1 MKIAD
6 VKAYPTSFP
15 IPQQN
20 RVALGI
26 GTAVKRDAVV
36 VKVTT
41 DEGHRRLGRGA
52 PRPRA
57 YRGGQAD
64 RNHAE
69 ATDPRDGRP
78 GDHRHLGKALPRRS
92 SPATAWAPAP
102 ASRSAASTW
111 RSGISSGKAL
121 EMPLYPASWRNHV
134 RQYLPMPAASRSA
147 TSRRPSS
154 STRHSKSV
162 SSGLPGDQAAPRR
175 HAEERCRAAE
185 SGEKGIRR
193 RPRHPHRRQHRLPA
207 RGRAPGDAGA
217 GRDRRRLAGGAVPG
231 SRPPQL
237 PRGASCSAARR
248 SPPART
254 TTRASS
260 STA

>member
-69 ATDPRDGRP
+69 TAHPRDGRP

-111 RSGISSGKAL
+111 RSGTSAARRSGCRCTACSAEL
-121 EMPLYPASWRNHV
+121 ERPIPAYAGGVSLGY
-134 RQYLPMPAASRSA
+134 QPPAELIDEAR
-147 TSRRPSS
+147 
-154 STRHSKSV
+154 KSV
-162 SSGLPGDQAAPRR
+162 SGGLQGDQVAPRR
-175 HAEERCRAAE
+175 YAEERCRKTK
-185 SGEKGIRR
+185 SRQKGIRR
-193 RPRHPHRRQHRLPA
+193 RSRHPHRRQHRLPA
-207 RGRAPGDAGA
+207 RGRAPGDAGRWMKSASA
-217 GRDRRRLAGGAVPG
+217 GWRSRSRLTTIAATA
-231 SRPPQL
+231 RP
-237 PRGASCSAARR
+237 SCSAARR
-248 SPPART
+248 LPPART